1 MKTRWGLWPY
11 LFLTAAV
18 SIAVGLGAV
27 VYSVRQAA
35 ARDIQA
41 YSHHR
46 NVVLAKRV
54 ANTLRYLD
62 TTKGWSGVTTGAQ
75 HFADLLDTPILL
87 KGPTGVKLL
96 YVLPEQSGKASP
108 TPQKAGAVTLPIYKA
123 HHRLWA
129 RVTLLRPPLW
139 QPHLSPVLKAIQGS
153 VTTAAVV
160 GFLVA
165 LALSGLIGERVITPL
180 KRISEGVRELAAGN
194 LQHRVKVAGPEEVAE
209 LGDNFNRMAT
219 RLEEG
224 EAERQQLIAD
234 VAHELRTPLSIL
246 QGYLE
251 SMRDGVKLPGPD
263 PITVA
268 SEQTQHLVRLVDD
281 LQELALADARQ
292 LSLQMEPLDV
302 GELLGHLTEEW
313 TLTAK
318 RQQVSLQVR
327 TPSEP
332 ARVLGDRQRLRQA
345 IGNLLANAV
354 KYTPEGGH
362 VWVSGT
368 VDGDLVKIV
377 VEDTG
382 PGIAPEHLAHV
393 FDRLYRVDR
402 SRSQRTGGSGLGL
415 AIAKQLVDLHGGSIG
430 VQSVVGTGSQFWIAL
445 PVAREKI

>member
-1 MKTRWGLWPY
+1 MKARWGLWPY
-11 LFLTAAV
+11 LFVTAAV

-41 YSHHR
+41 YSHRR
-46 NVVLAKRV
+46 NIALAKRV

-62 TTKGWSGVTTGAQ
+62 ATKGWAGVTAGAQ
-75 HFADLLDTPILL
+75 HFADLLDTPILIRN
-87 KGPTGVKLL
+87 PEGVKLL
-96 YVLPEQSGKASP
+96 YVYPEQSAKAPASSG
-108 TPQKAGAVTLPIYKA
+108 KAGAVTLPIYKA

-129 RVTLLRPPLW
+129 KVTLLRPPLW

-180 KRISEGVRELAAGN
+180 RRISEGVRELAAGN

-209 LGDNFNRMAT
+209 LGDNFNRMAA

-224 EAERQQLIAD
+224 EAERKQLIAD

-251 SMRDGVKLPGPD
+251 SMRDGVKLPGPE
-263 PITVA
+263 PIAVA

-292 LSLQMEPLDV
+292 LSLQREPLDA
-302 GELLGHLTEEW
+302 GDLLRHLAEEW
-313 TLTAK
+313 KLTAE
-318 RQQVSLQVR
+318 RQQVVLHVR
-327 TPSEP
+327 TLDHP
-332 ARVLGDRQRLRQA
+332 ALVLGDRQRLRQA

-354 KYTPEGGH
+354 KYTPAGGH
-362 VWVSGT
+362 VQVSCT
-368 VDGDLVKIV
+368 TEGDQVKIR

-382 PGIAPEHLAHV
+382 PGIAPEHLPHV

-402 SRSQRTGGSGLGL
+402 SRSQHTGGSGLGL
-415 AIAKQLVDLHGGSIG
+415 AIAKQLVELHGGSIG
-430 VQSVVGTGSQFWIAL
+430 VDSTVGKGSQFWIAL
-445 PVAREKI
+445 PAAREKN